1 MDADASVQIQIPLC
15 LVRRILSL
23 LTTLEYYIDLALET
37 MDAADYVLKTM
48 MGQLDKMIVTAGGQP
63 HPFHGPIF

>member
-15 LVRRILSL
+15 LARRILSL
-23 LTTLEYYIDLALET
+23 LSTLQFYIDKALGT
-37 MDAADYVLKTM
+37 MDAAD
-48 MGQLDKMIVTAGGQP
+48 DMICTIMRELGNKIEAQGGQP